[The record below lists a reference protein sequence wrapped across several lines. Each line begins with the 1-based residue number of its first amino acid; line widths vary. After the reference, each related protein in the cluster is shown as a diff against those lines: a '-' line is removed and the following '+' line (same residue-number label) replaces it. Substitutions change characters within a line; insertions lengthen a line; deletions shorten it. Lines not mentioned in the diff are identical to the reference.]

1 MRRVALASLS
11 WPLLVAAAPQ
21 VAPAPPPGRDV
32 VVTAPAG
39 PVDNDERGL
48 WMQADEAERRLKA
61 SNFVIRDAALNAYV
75 RSVLCRT
82 VGEKEC
88 GATRVYVTRTPYF
101 NASMMP
107 NGVMQIWSG
116 LFLRVRNEAQLAA
129 VLAHEFAHYKERHSL
144 RLFRDIK
151 GKSNAMAF
159 LSLIPVGGWAAAGI
173 GAAQLGMVGSV
184 FGFSREMERDAD
196 AASVS
201 AMTAAG
207 YDPKAAPGIWRQINA
222 EAEATAAARKRRKR
236 SESGMF
242 ATHPPSAE
250 RIAALDKLS
259 TGRVGDLGADRY
271 RAALAPFWAEF
282 IDDQVKLNDFG
293 ATELLLAQLAGDR
306 WTPDLL
312 YARAELYRTRGGAG
326 DHERALGF
334 YEGAL
339 AAGAAPAEAH
349 RGLGLCYLR
358 VGQADRG
365 KAAIGRYLQIKPD
378 AGDRAMMTMLAGA

>member
-1 MRRVALASLS
+1 MRRTIPTSLC

-39 PVDNDERGL
+39 PIDKDERGL

-61 SNFVIRDAALNAYV
+61 SNFVIRDAALNEYV

-88 GATRVYVTRTPYF
+88 AATRIYVTRTPYF

-107 NGVMQIWSG
+107 NGTMQIWSG

-129 VLAHEFAHYKERHSL
+129 VLAHEFAHYRERHSL
-144 RLFRDIK
+144 RLFRNVK
-151 GKSNAMAF
+151 AKTNAVAF
-159 LSLIPVGGWAAAGI
+159 LSILPVGGLAAGAI
-173 GAAQLGMVGSV
+173 GAAQLGMIGSV

-236 SESGMF
+236 SEGGLF

-250 RIAALDKLS
+250 RIAALDGLAA
-259 TGRVGDLGADRY
+259 GRAGDLGADRY
-271 RAALAPFWAEF
+271 RAALAPFWAAF

-312 YARAELYRTRGGAG
+312 YARAELYRARGAAG
-326 DHERALGF
+326 DHEGAIGF

-349 RGLGLCYLR
+349 RGLGLCLLR
-358 VGQADRG
+358 VGRADRG
-365 KAAIGRYLQIKPD
+365 RASIGRYLEVKPG
-378 AGDRAMMTMLAGA
+378 ASDRAIMTMLMGT